1 MKARESDMK
10 KFLTC
15 LCLMCCLI
23 MMSTTTVPP
32 SFGFGLTEVK
42 AAAKP
47 VLSRNN
53 ATMIKGNSL
62 TLKVKNNKK
71 KVSWSSSNKK
81 VVTVSSK
88 GVVKAIGKGNAN
100 VTAKI
105 SGKKYVCKIK
115 VETPSISA
123 KSLSLYRNKTA
134 KLTVKGN
141 SQKVKW
147 SSSNTKI
154 AKVSKNGVVTG
165 VKAGKAVITASVSNK
180 KYKSTIT
187 VKNPNLQLNVT
198 SVSIIKGKT
207 YKVTGT
213 ATPKATITW
222 KTSNASVATVN
233 SSGVMTGKKVG
244 TATISAKANGITKT
258 VKVTVKNPPVK
269 YYGEGMYKVGKDIPA
284 GEYVLY
290 ASDGLGY
297 FSVNKNASGSFDAI
311 ITNEIFQTNSI
322 ITVTNGQYLEMSG
335 CKAAKASAVKVN
347 TSGEGML
354 RVGVDIAPGTYQ
366 LIATRS
372 PYGYVEVSSNS
383 LHKMDSIVMND
394 NFPKNKYIEVKKG
407 QYLTL
412 SGCKI
417 KK

>member
-1 MKARESDMK
+1 
-10 KFLTC
+10 
-15 LCLMCCLI
+15 
-23 MMSTTTVPP
+23 
-32 SFGFGLTEVK
+32 
-42 AAAKP
+42 
-47 VLSRNN
+47 
-53 ATMIKGNSL
+53 MIKGNSL

-115 VETPSISA
+115 VETPSISV
-123 KSLSLYRNKTA
+123 KSLSLYKNKTA

-154 AKVSKNGVVTG
+154 AKVSTNGVVTG

-222 KTSNASVATVN
+222 KH
-233 SSGVMTGKKVG
+233 
-244 TATISAKANGITKT
+244 
-258 VKVTVKNPPVK
+258 
-269 YYGEGMYKVGKDIPA
+269 
-284 GEYVLY
+284 L
-290 ASDGLGY
+290 
-297 FSVNKNASGSFDAI
+297 
-311 ITNEIFQTNSI
+311 
-322 ITVTNGQYLEMSG
+322 
-335 CKAAKASAVKVN
+335 
-347 TSGEGML
+347 ML
-354 RVGVDIAPGTYQ
+354 
-366 LIATRS
+366 L
-372 PYGYVEVSSNS
+372 
-383 LHKMDSIVMND
+383 
-394 NFPKNKYIEVKKG
+394 
-407 QYLTL
+407 
-412 SGCKI
+412 
-417 KK
+417 